1 MNSHI
6 VNCLEPRPKP
16 SASRDCST
24 GQSIHGFFC
33 RHRGNQ
39 FASTALIL
47 PMTERFT
54 ADIRHYI
61 DTRRL
66 DLVRFAK
73 GQSKD
78 KVAQGYLAGRSGSG
92 QILFAGQIY
101 LNGHEYAKRQCLK
114 VLWLRA
120 EQGKQP
126 R

>member
-1 MNSHI
+1 
-6 VNCLEPRPKP
+6 
-16 SASRDCST
+16 
-24 GQSIHGFFC
+24 
-33 RHRGNQ
+33 
-39 FASTALIL
+39 
-47 PMTERFT
+47 MTERFT

-73 GQSKD
+73 GQ
-78 KVAQGYLAGRSGSG
+78 
-92 QILFAGQIY
+92 
-101 LNGHEYAKRQCLK
+101 CLK

>member
-1 MNSHI
+1 
-6 VNCLEPRPKP
+6 
-16 SASRDCST
+16 
-24 GQSIHGFFC
+24 
-33 RHRGNQ
+33 
-39 FASTALIL
+39 
-47 PMTERFT
+47 MTERFT

-78 KVAQGYLAGRSGSG
+78 KVAQ
-92 QILFAGQIY
+92 IY